1 MELYAQA
8 TIFGIGCG
16 VVIRL
21 LMMRTDYRQYPT
33 YLHGKIVHV
42 SLGVIAAG
50 LGAIFM
56 PAILLKDYTAITFLT
71 LAATQFRDVRT
82 MERNTLLQIDS
93 FELVP
98 RGKTYIEGIAI
109 AFESRNYLVIFASL
123 VSTTVYIYGNW
134 YLTIGAVAAMAAL
147 CRKLMSGHKLRDL
160 CEIHAAPIKFI
171 GAGLYVDNVY
181 MMNIG
186 HPDRQAEVLEFGL
199 GFVVSPKTV
208 NTRHSLANLGQ
219 RQAILHDTAVALG
232 IYRDSGT
239 PSLSPLIKR
248 DLQGGRIGV
257 FILPQIRN
265 TQRAIEVIGAVP
277 VLENAIKMPD
287 PDTN

>member
-1 MELYAQA
+1 MALYAQA
-8 TIFGIGCG
+8 ILFGIGCG
-16 VVIRL
+16 VTIRL
-21 LMMRTDYRQYPT
+21 FMMRTDYRQYPT

-50 LGAIFM
+50 LGSIFM
-56 PAILLKDYTAITFLT
+56 PAILMKDYTAITFLT

-82 MERNTLLQIDS
+82 MERNTLLQLDT

-123 VSTTVYIYGNW
+123 VSTSVYIYGNW
-134 YLTIGAVAAMAAL
+134 LVTIPVVLTIAL
-147 CRKLMSGHKLRDL
+147 ICRKLMSGKRLRDI
-160 CEIHAAPIKFI
+160 CVIHAAPIKFI
-171 GAGLYVDNVY
+171 NAGLYVDNIY

-186 HPDRQAEVLEFGL
+186 HPDRQHEVMEFGL
-199 GFVVSPKTV
+199 GFVVSPKNF

-219 RQAILHDTAVALG
+219 RQAILHDTAAALG

-248 DLQGGRIGV
+248 DLQGGRVGV

-265 TQRAIEVIGAVP
+265 TQRAIEVIGSVP

-287 PDTN
+287 TN